1 MTVNIFFMKLI
12 LFKSLLLIFF
22 SSTTV
27 AQTVSF
33 YTAAHQDDWQ
43 LFMSSKTMFDRD
55 NQHKLVF
62 ITLTAGDAG
71 LGTGGKGNLPYYTS
85 RENGAILSSKFL
97 ADINKPASVGKG
109 EWVDMNDHKIY
120 RYTYKNTINYFLR
133 LPDGN
138 PNGTGYEHTGR
149 QSLQLTYDAQK
160 TGNNK
165 AIMAVDSS
173 AKYAGLYD
181 LVKTIQTILKKEM
194 KGQLKA
200 HLHVTDT
207 DTAINVRDHSDHL
220 TASKI
225 FLEAAS
231 GIEPL
236 AIYSY
241 INYFSAKMPQNLSI
255 KQVQDASALHACDV
269 VGMTEGGYNSN
280 WDALHN
286 SWLTMDYYR
295 IKKFAGAD
303 QPLILTSYNN
313 KMLTPLISKVN
324 TDSVKQKNFLTAAF
338 ETQVK
343 EIIDV
348 KVFDAA
354 GNEHTA
360 ARISIPSSQAV
371 SIPFS
376 KSITKGKYYLYARSG
391 YFEDLQEFEVD

>member
-1 MTVNIFFMKLI
+1 MRITSF
-12 LFKSLLLIFF
+12 LFRLIFIKSIF
-22 SSTTV
+22 IFLIKSNSY

-33 YTAAHQDDWQ
+33 YTGAHQDDWQ
-43 LFMSSKTMFDRD
+43 LFKSSKAMFDQN

-71 LGTGGKGNLPYYTS
+71 LGAGGKGNVPYFKA

-109 EWVDMNDHKIY
+109 EWVQINEHKVY
-120 RYTYKNTINYFLR
+120 RYTYKSTVNYFLR

-160 TGNNK
+160 TNNNK
-165 AIMAVDSS
+165 EIMAVDSS
-173 AKYAGLYD
+173 AKYSSLQD
-181 LVKTIQTILKKEM
+181 LVLTIQTILKEEM
-194 KGQLKA
+194 KGHSKA
-200 HLHVTDT
+200 YLHVTDI
-207 DTAINVRDHSDHL
+207 DTSINVRDHSDHL
-220 TASKI
+220 HASKI
-225 FLEAAS
+225 FIEAAS
-231 GIEPL
+231 GIQSL
-236 AIYSY
+236 GIYSY
-241 INYFSAKMPQNLSI
+241 TNYFSARMPQNLSI

-295 IKKFAGAD
+295 IKKFPGAD
-303 QPLILTSYNN
+303 QPTILESYSN
-313 KMLTPLISKVN
+313 KMLTPLIGRII
-324 TDSVKQKNFLTAAF
+324 TDSAKQKNLLLLSV

-348 KVFDAA
+348 KIFDGN

-360 ARISIPSSQAV
+360 TRISIPSSQAV
-371 SIPFS
+371 SIPLS
-376 KSITKGKYYLYARSG
+376 KAITKGKYYLYARSG
-391 YFEDLQEFEVD
+391 YFEDLQEFEID

>member
-1 MTVNIFFMKLI
+1 MTVNILFIKLI
-12 LFKSLLLIFF
+12 LFKSLLLIFL
-22 SSTTV
+22 STTTV

-33 YTAAHQDDWQ
+33 YSAAHQDDWQ
-43 LFMSSKTMFDRD
+43 LFMSSKTVFDRH

-71 LGTGGKGNLPYYTS
+71 LGKGGKGNIPYYKA
-85 RENGAILSSKFL
+85 RENGAILSAKFL
-97 ADINKPASVGKG
+97 ADINQPASVGKG
-109 EWVDMNDHKIY
+109 EWIDINNHKIY
-120 RYTYKNTINYFLR
+120 SYSYKNTINYFLR

-138 PNGTGYEHTGR
+138 PNGTGYEHTGN

-160 TGNNK
+160 AGNNK

-173 AKYAGLYD
+173 ANYAGLHD
-181 LVKTIQTILKKEM
+181 LVKTIQTILKKEI

-200 HLHVTDT
+200 YLHVTDT

-225 FLEAAS
+225 FEAAAS

-241 INYFSAKMPQNLSI
+241 INYFSARMPQNLSI
-255 KQVQDASALHACDV
+255 RQVQNASALHACDV

-286 SWLTMDYYR
+286 SWLSMDYYR
-295 IKKFAGAD
+295 IKKFAGAA
-303 QPLILTSYNN
+303 QPSILASYSN
-313 KMLTPLISKVN
+313 KMLTPLIVRLN
-324 TDSVKQKNFLTAAF
+324 TDSVKEKNILSAAF

-343 EIIDV
+343 ETIDV
-348 KVFDAA
+348 KIFDVN
-354 GNEHTA
+354 GNEHTTT
-360 ARISIPSSQAV
+360 RIRIPSSQPVTIALPKPL
-371 SIPFS
+371 S
-376 KSITKGKYYLYARSG
+376 KGKYYLYVRSG
-391 YFEDLQEFEVD
+391 YFEDLQEFEIF